1 MKDLTTYKTNVDM
14 TVETE
19 KITIN
24 KIEGQISNCK
34 CHNQQNHQQRNY
46 FFKRCFKNDPFSE

>member
-14 TVETE
+14 RVETE

-24 KIEGQISNCK
+24 KIEGQISNFK
-34 CHNQQNHQQRNY
+34 CHNQQNHQ
-46 FFKRCFKNDPFSE
+46 